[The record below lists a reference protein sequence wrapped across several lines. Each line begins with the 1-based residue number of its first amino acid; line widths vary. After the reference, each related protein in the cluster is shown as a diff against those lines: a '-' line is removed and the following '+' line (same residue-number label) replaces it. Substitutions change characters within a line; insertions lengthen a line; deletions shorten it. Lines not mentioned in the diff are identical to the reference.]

1 MKFCYNLLFLVF
13 FIVSAPYYFF
23 RLWKRGNW
31 KQNFL
36 QRFGVYSQNLHPEEN
51 DRIVWFHAVSVGE
64 INLCVHLIKEFKKYC
79 PQFKILASTTT
90 TTGME
95 ELKRKLSSADI
106 IKIYYPV
113 DYKNIVQKAYNFFSP
128 KAIILI
134 EAEIWP
140 NFLWEAKK
148 RKIPTFLLN
157 ARLSDRSFSR
167 YMKAGFIFKDIFSSF
182 NAVGVQDENDKKN
195 IISLGVLP
203 QNVTIAGNLK
213 FDGTST
219 TLDKK
224 LDVPSLLKKLHI
236 TPDSQILVA
245 GSTHSGEEIL
255 LAKMA
260 LRLKKRFPHFF
271 LIIVPR
277 HFERCKSVLAELK
290 STGIRAILR
299 TDLDSSIQTFNE
311 TPDCLLV
318 NTTGELRY
326 FYGVATL
333 TFIGKSLT
341 ANGGQNPIEPAALG
355 KPVLFGPNMQNFRS
369 IVRSFLSNDAAI
381 QIQNAEELEQQIIFL
396 LSNPDH
402 CQALGRNAYNVVLK
416 NQGGIKKSVEI
427 LSSVLKNK

>member
-1 MKFCYNLLFLVF
+1 MKFCYNLIFLFF

-36 QRFGVYSQNLHPEEN
+36 QRFGKYSSTLRPKEN
-51 DRIVWFHAVSVGE
+51 DKIVWFHAVSVGE
-64 INLCVHLIKEFKKYC
+64 INLCVRLIEEFKNCC

-90 TTGME
+90 TTGMA
-95 ELKRKLSSADI
+95 ELKQKLSDNI
-106 IKIYYPV
+106 IKIYYPI
-113 DYKNIVQKAYNFFSP
+113 DYKSIIQKAYNFFSP

-140 NFLWEAKK
+140 NFLWEAQK

-167 YMKAGFIFKDIFSSF
+167 YMKAGFIFKEIFSSF
-182 NAVGVQDENDKKN
+182 NTIGVQDENDKKN
-195 IISLGVLP
+195 IISLGALP

-219 TLDKK
+219 ALGKK
-224 LDVPSLLKKLHI
+224 LDVPALLKKLHI
-236 TPDSQILVA
+236 TPNDQILVA

-255 LAKMA
+255 LARMA

-277 HFERCKSVLAELK
+277 HFERCKSVIAELK
-290 STGIRAILR
+290 TAGVRTILR
-299 TDLDSSIQTFNE
+299 SELDSTIQPLNE

-381 QIQNAEELEQQIIFL
+381 QIQNAEELEQQIVSL
-396 LSNPDH
+396 LSNPNL
-402 CQALGRNAYNVVLK
+402 CQTLGHNAYNVVIK
-416 NQGGIKKSVEI
+416 NQGGIKKAVEI
-427 LSSVLKNK
+427 LSSTLKKK

>member
-1 MKFCYNLLFLVF
+1 MKFCYNLIFLAF
-13 FIVSAPYYFF
+13 FIISAPYYFF

-36 QRFGVYSQNLHPEEN
+36 QRFGKYSLTLHPKEN
-51 DRIVWFHAVSVGE
+51 DRIIWFHAVSVGE
-64 INLCVHLIKEFKKYC
+64 INLCVRLIEEFKNCC

-90 TTGME
+90 TTGMA
-95 ELKRKLSSADI
+95 ELKKKLSDDI
-106 IKIYYPV
+106 IKIYYPI
-113 DYKNIVQKAYNFFSP
+113 DYKSIIQNAYNFFSP
-128 KAIILI
+128 EAIILI

-140 NFLWEAKK
+140 NFLWEAQK

-167 YMKAGFIFKDIFSSF
+167 YMKAGFIFKEIFSSF

-195 IISLGVLP
+195 IISLGALP

-224 LDVPSLLKKLHI
+224 LDVPALLKKLHI
-236 TPDSQILVA
+236 SPNDQILVA

-277 HFERCKSVLAELK
+277 HFERCKSVIAELK
-290 STGIRAILR
+290 TAGIRTILR
-299 TDLDSSIQTFNE
+299 SDLDSNIPSFNE

-369 IVRSFLSNDAAI
+369 IVRSFLSNNAAI
-381 QIQNAEELEQQIIFL
+381 QIQNAEELEQQIVSL
-396 LSNPDH
+396 LSNPNF
-402 CQALGRNAYNVVLK
+402 CQTLGHNAYNVVIE

-427 LSSVLKNK
+427 LSSTLKNK